1 MATDSRLAKDD
12 IENVT
17 ILQADILDSLALQA
31 AAAEAARITGGGLDV
46 LINNAAYISEE
57 TSFETMAVA

>member
-1 MATDSRLAKDD
+1 VATDSRLAKDD